1 MKLAQF
7 LTLMSRMLG
16 AEEKTIRMIVRYLR
30 EAGLFTTGA
39 RGVNAPNITALDA
52 ARVFIAHMASP
63 SPSKAVKDVQYFGAL
78 KPDLRA
84 THTDFTFELGLDPNQ
99 SFEQVIV
106 DILEKKIGYE
116 RLGFMGVIRL
126 SENGDAR
133 LECEYVLQEFHHRE
147 QWTKMSEAIA
157 NRDTDEGKQRRLQ
170 GKTALDEMEAIQ
182 RSSSTKVQRSAEYD
196 IGDLL
201 EIGHELLGWEV
212 E

>member
-7 LTLMSRMLG
+7 LALMSRMLG

-39 RGVNAPNITALDA
+39 RGVNAPDITALDA
-52 ARVFIAHMASP
+52 ARVFIAYMASQ
-63 SPSKAVKDVQYFGAL
+63 SPSKAVKDVLFFGAL
-78 KPDLRA
+78 KPDIRA
-84 THTDFTFELGLDPNQ
+84 SHTDFTSELGLNPNQ
-99 SFEQVIV
+99 PFERLIA
-106 DILEKKIGYE
+106 DILENKIGYTK
-116 RLGFMGVIRL
+116 LSYMGSIRL
-126 SENGDAR
+126 SESGDAW
-133 LECEYVLQEFHHRE
+133 LECEYISQEFHHRE
-147 QWTKMSEAIA
+147 QWMKMCDAIA